1 MTARPRSRASGKKA
15 GTAHETAIADYL
27 AQHVDDRIER
37 RTRNGGKDRGDLSRI
52 RLSPALG
59 GGRVVAEL
67 KNTARLA
74 LGPWQVEAET
84 ERGNDDATVAVVIHK
99 RRGVGD
105 PGRQWVTCTLDDLVV
120 LLTGNR
126 PEPAGGPA

>member
-1 MTARPRSRASGKKA
+1 VGAVSRNRASAKKA

-37 RTRNGGKDRGDLSRI
+37 RTRNGGKDRGDLSGI

-67 KNTARLA
+67 KNTTQIAF
-74 LGPWQVEAET
+74 GPWQRETET
-84 ERGNDDATVAVVIHK
+84 ERGNDDALIGLIIHK
-99 RRGVGD
+99 RRGVAH
-105 PGRQWVTCTLDDLVV
+105 PGQQWVTCTVDDLVA
-120 LLTGNR
+120 LLTGSR
-126 PEPAGGPA
+126 PA